1 MKSVPFQLSIPVHVV
16 MERNVIS
23 GDTVPVMVCTSAFD
37 ANVVRVMLAAERFL
51 TSEEEGEQFEYTVT
65 ENVRCLD

>member
-16 MERNVIS
+16 MERNAIS
-23 GDTVPVMVCTSAFD
+23 GDSVPVMVCTSAFD
-37 ANVVRVMLAAERFL
+37 ANVVRVMLAAERYL
-51 TSEEEGEQFEYTVT
+51 TSEEEGEQFSYHVV